1 VSRVVANEVSV
12 EKNNSNF
19 KTSDKLTTRFVGPV
33 TEQDDMVT
41 NNDSE
46 SDSESTRIT
55 SDVAR
60 TAVVAIC
67 GLDRMFLSLK
77 MVGAVKSD

>member
-1 VSRVVANEVSV
+1 MSRVVANEVSV